1 MEVLYYND
9 YKKKNID
16 HCIIDFLINHFN
28 MNKDF
33 IFYHVLWDKNEDDI
47 ISILKTGI
55 FDSNLK
61 KDIDSGLGGGLT
73 SNFLFTQIYIEN
85 EPNDTPIRLDWTI
98 VLDGYKL
105 LKDKVSYWSTRW
117 RGGENIKENYDKFD
131 YKTMNYESFR
141 DYFISK
147 IKKEKKERYKKIK
160 KKSILESPHEV
171 LFRAPLEIKKYIKCI
186 IIYKNNGDICFV
198 KPDIKI
204 SLLKK
209 FLKRT

>member
-1 MEVLYYND
+1 MEVLYYKD

-16 HCIIDFLINHFN
+16 HCIVDFLINHFD

-33 IFYHVLWDKNEDDI
+33 IFYHVLWNADDDDL

-61 KDIDSGLGGGLT
+61 KDKETGLGGGET
-73 SNFLFTQIYIEN
+73 ANFLFTQTYIEN
-85 EPNDTPIRLDWTI
+85 QPNDTPISLHFTI
-98 VLDGYKL
+98 ILDGYEL
-105 LKDKVSYWSTRW
+105 LKDKVSYWSSRW
-117 RGGENIKENYDKFD
+117 GGGEKLNENYDKFD
-131 YKTMNYESFR
+131 YKTMNYKPFR

-147 IKKEKKERYKKIK
+147 IKKERKEKYKKFK
-160 KKSILESPHEV
+160 NKGMLKSPHEI

-186 IIYKNNGDICFV
+186 IIYKENRDICFV

-209 FLKRT
+209 ILKE